1 MGESNVMR
9 IGDRRLRLAAAGIG
23 LLALVG
29 GVAGV
34 TGASAPAPGDGTAVH
49 AVHAVHA
56 VAGGDG
62 TTTGASDPED
72 WNSTGSR
79 VGDPI
84 S

>member
-23 LLALVG
+23 LLALVA

-34 TGASAPAPGDGTAVH
+34 TGASAPAPGGGT

>member
-1 MGESNVMR
+1 MDESNVMR

-23 LLALVG
+23 LLALVA

-34 TGASAPAPGDGTAVH
+34 TGASAPAPADGT
-49 AVHAVHA
+49 AVHA

-62 TTTGASDPED
+62 TTGGSDPED

-79 VGDPI
+79 VGDPT